1 MAGLD
6 FSDKV
11 QEFSKDLK
19 APEQMLGKGL
29 NIPMNTANSGARKL
43 MFNVHSDHKLQ
54 LMHPEKAILET
65 GYEMRF
71 GDYSSSITK
80 ADTDYVVVAKI
91 SKFSFAPNHHYWLI
105 LKEVNSNK
113 LDVVERISYHH
124 ITESYGYLY
133 NNEFLDNLE
142 VHSIVPNNSI
152 LQKSLSFD
160 EYNNRRDGV
169 NFNVC
174 YLALDDNMEDSII
187 FSDAAAARFTAPSIK
202 PVQIMINDNDIPLNI
217 YGDDKCY
224 KVIPDIGEDI
234 VDANLIALRK
244 EKKEEAYF
252 TQSVDQLRRIMM
264 SDTKK
269 QTHGKVIDV
278 NIYCNNPD
286 ILTSHY
292 YEQLKMYY
300 DETQRYNSEI
310 VSTLLPYAAQGYD
323 MSYDLKKLFANAK
336 RVMNHDPYMDKRP
349 FSNIILE
356 IDVLEELKMHPGDK
370 SSNRYGETEQ

>member
-1 MAGLD
+1 
-6 FSDKV
+6 
-11 QEFSKDLK
+11 
-19 APEQMLGKGL
+19 
-29 NIPMNTANSGARKL
+29 
-43 MFNVHSDHKLQ
+43 
-54 LMHPEKAILET
+54 
-65 GYEMRF
+65 
-71 GDYSSSITK
+71 
-80 ADTDYVVVAKI
+80 
-91 SKFSFAPNHHYWLI
+91 
-105 LKEVNSNK
+105 
-113 LDVVERISYHH
+113 
-124 ITESYGYLY
+124 
-133 NNEFLDNLE
+133 
-142 VHSIVPNNSI
+142 
-152 LQKSLSFD
+152 
-160 EYNNRRDGV
+160 
-169 NFNVC
+169 
-174 YLALDDNMEDSII
+174 
-187 FSDAAAARFTAPSIK
+187 
-202 PVQIMINDNDIPLNI
+202 MINDNDIPLNI